1 MEESKIDIVAVTDK
15 WFVMPTGVMMYSV
28 CVNNPNVDIV
38 FHILTDDSVTSKD
51 RQDIKDVVVP
61 FNRKSVVFY
70 SVKEEITKFHFP
82 PLDENSS
89 ITFTTYYRLWFTEL
103 LPKSIDKILYLDGD
117 VIVRHSLLPLWNTD
131 LNNYPIAA
139 VPVDTLKVTDDF
151 YSRLNESPQL
161 GYFNAGVLL
170 VNLKCWRESQVVK
183 DFVGYMQ
190 DHFEDI
196 LYADQDILN
205 YVFMKKKVNLPI
217 KYNMQSGF
225 FLKQPLFDVEKYE
238 KEVQSSL
245 RDPVIIH
252 FTATKPWYY
261 NDRNPHPYKSSFMK
275 YQNQTKWKG
284 VRYEQRPFK
293 LQVINFVA
301 GLLRKWKLKRKL
313 ESCFIDI
320 DPID

>member
-1 MEESKIDIVAVTDK
+1 MEGSKIDIVAITDK

-28 CVNNPNVDIV
+28 CVNNPDVDIV
-38 FHILTDDSVTSKD
+38 FHILTDDSVTDKD

-61 FNRKSVVFY
+61 FNGKSVAFY
-70 SVKEEITKFHFP
+70 PVKEEITKFHFP
-82 PLDENSS
+82 PLDENSP
-89 ITFTTYYRLWFTEL
+89 ITFTTYYRLWLTEL
-103 LPKSIDKILYLDGD
+103 LPKSIDKVLYLDGD

-139 VPVDTLKVTDDF
+139 VPVDTMKVTDDF

-170 VNLKCWRESQVVK
+170 INLKCWRESQVVK

-196 LYADQDILN
+196 LYADQDVLN

-225 FLKQPLFDVEKYE
+225 FLKQPLFDVDKYE

-252 FTATKPWYY
+252 FTATKPWCL
-261 NDRNPHPYKSSFMK
+261 DGRHPHPYRSSFLK

-284 VRYEQRPFK
+284 VRYEQRSFK

-301 GLLRKWKLKRKL
+301 GLLRKWKLKRKS